1 MDDYEKI
8 CATRAYF
15 IRICLLGDGAVG
27 KTALRE
33 RYLGKGFSSNYIMTI
48 GADFAV
54 KQVNIASRPAKFQIW
69 DLAGQPRFSSV
80 RALYYRGSMGALLIF
95 DVTRPDSFA
104 NAQSWVNELWKS
116 NGKGPVPIVLLGN
129 KADLRG
135 QGADE
140 ISNEQAIAY
149 AAKVSE
155 ETQATGFEISYME
168 TSAKSGKNVY
178 QAFELLGKNI
188 LDYVQNA

>member
-1 MDDYEKI
+1 V
-8 CATRAYF
+8 CTYF
-15 IRICLLGDGAVG
+15 VKICLLGDGAVG

-54 KQVNIASRPAKFQIW
+54 KAVTVGERPAKFQIW

-95 DVTRPDSFA
+95 DVTRPDSFINQRA
-104 NAQSWVNELWKS
+104 WVDELWKS

-135 QGADE
+135 QSGDE
-140 ISNEQAIAY
+140 ISNEQALAY
-149 AAKVSE
+149 AEKLSE
-155 ETQATGFEISYME
+155 ETQATGFEIHYLE
-168 TSAKSGKNVY
+168 TSAKTGQNVDD
-178 QAFELLGKNI
+178 AFQLLGKNI
-188 LDYVQNA
+188 LKYVETA

>member
-1 MDDYEKI
+1 MS
-8 CATRAYF
+8 TYF
-15 IRICLLGDGAVG
+15 VKVCLLGDGAVG

-54 KQVNIASRPAKFQIW
+54 KPVTIRERPAKFQIW

-104 NAQSWVNELWKS
+104 NQRDWINELWKS
-116 NGKGPVPIVLLGN
+116 NGKGPIPLVILGN
-129 KADLRG
+129 KSDLRG
-135 QGADE
+135 HSPDE
-140 ISNEQAIAY
+140 ISNEQALEFAETL
-149 AAKVSE
+149 SE
-155 ETQATGFEISYME
+155 ETRSTGFETPYLE
-168 TSAKSGKNVY
+168 TSAKTGQNVNE
-178 QAFELLGKNI
+178 AFQMLGNSI
-188 LDYVQNA
+188 LKYVESA